1 MADADT
7 VEVTNN
13 GRNEES
19 TGNRTGAKSSRNEL

>member
-19 TGNRTGAKSSRNEL
+19 TGNRTGTKSSRNEL